1 MPKESGRPLKIEV
14 VAPPGA
20 MRSAPRLFA
29 TLEQAS
35 DSADE
40 YGPIKK
46 SMGRSIPR
54 PSSKPE
60 HNAKRGGNA
69 SGKVSVRRV
78 GWNLDGRSTCRPSTS
93 SSCVC
98 VRTRVSTRTCVCLRV
113 VRSTVTFCDAFNE
126 FGIGSVVHG
135 NELQLPNV
143 VGADSH
149 TAVLHVHPLD
159 EHFESIVDVIA
170 VRELRRALRQEAA
183 RLVGIRPRGES

>member
-60 HNAKRGGNA
+60 HK
-69 SGKVSVRRV
+69 
-78 GWNLDGRSTCRPSTS
+78 
-93 SSCVC
+93 
-98 VRTRVSTRTCVCLRV
+98 
-113 VRSTVTFCDAFNE
+113 
-126 FGIGSVVHG
+126 H
-135 NELQLPNV
+135 
-143 VGADSH
+143 
-149 TAVLHVHPLD
+149 
-159 EHFESIVDVIA
+159 
-170 VRELRRALRQEAA
+170 
-183 RLVGIRPRGES
+183 